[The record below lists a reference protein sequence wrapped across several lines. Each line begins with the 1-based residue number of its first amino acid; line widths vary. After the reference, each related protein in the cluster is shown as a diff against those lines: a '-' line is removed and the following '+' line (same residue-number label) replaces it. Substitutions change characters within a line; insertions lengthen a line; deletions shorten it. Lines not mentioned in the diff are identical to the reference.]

1 MEVSFPGR
9 QEGRNGCG
17 WGSKVMNKGGV
28 IDPSEAST
36 WGFLSQA
43 PFPSHCL
50 AGSSPLVGP
59 AAQHVDF
66 IGFLCFLSASLLFS
80 GFSSSSLFLT
90 FFPPL
95 PLLLSTS
102 PILGACLSLTKVL
115 NFHQKS

>member
-59 AAQHVDF
+59 AAQRVDF

-102 PILGACLSLTKVL
+102 PILGACLSLTEVL